1 MNPIKRAYCRI
12 YQQVFHVAIPFL
24 PYRHPKDLNN
34 MEELAK
40 LLLKKK
46 KKILL
51 KMN

>member
-34 MEELAK
+34 NEELSK
-40 LLLKKK
+40 LLFKNK
-46 KKILL
+46 
-51 KMN
+51 